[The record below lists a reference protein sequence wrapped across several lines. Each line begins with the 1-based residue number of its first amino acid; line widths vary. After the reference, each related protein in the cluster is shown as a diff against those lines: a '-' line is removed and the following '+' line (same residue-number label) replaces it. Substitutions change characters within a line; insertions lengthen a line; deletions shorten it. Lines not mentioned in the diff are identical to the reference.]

1 MRIDNISLL
10 MTDEIDK
17 TTKKLAKLQQIAK
30 EKNELKEI
38 MLPEWPDKKRGTPN
52 SFLRSALFP
61 AIKST
66 AIRERLVLEFV
77 ESQSG
82 ITIKYDG
89 YVLNQEDLTLWE
101 TLVHLCRKSPL
112 GDICEFT
119 AYEILKAL
127 ELGTGA
133 DEYNRLYEGITRLAV
148 CHLNINAGQYFGAMI
163 LQGTRDKETQRY
175 VLQLNRQLINLYKQH
190 TWIDWDERLVF
201 RKSQLAQYL
210 HGFYSS
216 HDKPYPIK
224 IETLHKL
231 SGSKIKSLAKFKQN
245 LKIALDELKKIH
257 FLEDHKFD
265 DDLVIV
271 NKK

>member
-1 MRIDNISLL
+1 MDNFKLK
-10 MTDEIDK
+10 MTAEIDK
-17 TTKKLAKLQQIAK
+17 TAKKLAGLQQK
-30 EKNELKEI
+30 SHERNELKEI
-38 MLPEWPDKKRGTPN
+38 MLPVWPNNKRGTPN

-82 ITIKYDG
+82 ISIKYDG

-119 AYEILKAL
+119 GYEILKAL
-127 ELGTGA
+127 NLGDGA
-133 DEYNRLYEGITRLAV
+133 DDYKRLYEGITRLAV

-216 HDKPYPIK
+216 HTKPYPIK

-231 SGSKIKSLAKFKQN
+231 SGSRIKSLAKFKQN
-245 LKIALDELKKIH
+245 LKVALDELKKTN
-257 FLEDHKFD
+257 FLEEHKFD
-265 DDLVIV
+265 GELVIV
-271 NKK
+271 YKK

>member
-1 MRIDNISLL
+1 MKKKDELNRIN
-10 MTDEIDK
+10 
-17 TTKKLAKLQQIAK
+17 KKIAELQQIA
-30 EKNELKEI
+30 NERNKLTEI
-38 MLPEWPDKKRGTPN
+38 MLPDWPDTKRGTPN

-61 AIKST
+61 ATKST

-119 AYEILKAL
+119 GYEILKAL
-127 ELGTGA
+127 DLGDGA
-133 DEYNRLYEGITRLAV
+133 DEYKRLYEGITRLAV

-163 LQGTRDKETQRY
+163 LQGTRDQKTQRY
-175 VLQLNRQLINLYKQH
+175 VLQLNRQLINLYEQH

-216 HDKPYPIK
+216 HTKPYPIK

-231 SGSKIKSLAKFKQN
+231 SGSRIKSLAKFKQN
-245 LKIALDELKKIH
+245 LKIALDELKITN

-265 DDLVIV
+265 GELVIV
-271 NKK
+271 YKK